1 MTYDLLIVGSGSAG
15 VAAVLEASA
24 LGAKAAVVEAGVL
37 GGTCVNVGCVP
48 SKYLLR
54 AADAFHRAG
63 HSAFPGLRTEA
74 LGVDWKAL
82 LAGKEG
88 LIAALRKEKYQEVL
102 EAAGVPVLR
111 GRARFLDGERME
123 VEGREVLAGR
133 YLLATGARPFLPP
146 IPGLQESAPWTYLEA
161 LSAPALPE
169 SLLVVGGGPIGL
181 ELAQAFARLGSRVT
195 VLEALP
201 EVLPQEDREL
211 ARLLRGYLEEEGL
224 RVHTGVRVETVV
236 REGAFRVRT
245 DRGVFE
251 AERLLVATG
260 RRPSL
265 EGLGLERAGVERDER
280 GFLRLDPSLRTTNP
294 RVYAAGDAV
303 GLPQFVY
310 VAAQS
315 GRVAARNALGV
326 ETPLD
331 LAALPRVTFTDPALA
346 AVGLTEEEAR
356 RRYGAGVRAATLP
369 LSQVPKALTA
379 RDARGAFKIVVDEE
393 GTVLGLHVLAHE
405 AGDVIQEGILT
416 VKYGP
421 GYRDLIDTFYPYLT
435 LAEGIRLVAQALDA
449 DPKKLSCC
457 A

>member
-15 VAAVLEASA
+15 VAAALEASA

-74 LGVDWKAL
+74 LGADWIAL

-146 IPGLQESAPWTYLEA
+146 IPGLQEGAPWTYLEA

-265 EGLGLERAGVERDER
+265 EGLGLERDER

-405 AGDVIQEGILT
+405 AGDVIQEGILA